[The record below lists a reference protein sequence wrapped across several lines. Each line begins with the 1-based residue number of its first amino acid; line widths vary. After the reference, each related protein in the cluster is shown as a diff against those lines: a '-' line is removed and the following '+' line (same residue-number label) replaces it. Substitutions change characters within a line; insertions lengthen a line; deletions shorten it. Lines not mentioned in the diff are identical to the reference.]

1 MSTDTITHLTDF
13 LAWALVIHIYMA
25 TVRWRIEA
33 AAHRVSS
40 AIHASAAKVLDQRTL
55 HRQAAVEYARHRR
68 RCGWFD

>member
-25 TVRWRIEA
+25 AVRWRIEA
-33 AAHRVSS
+33 AATLLRRTLY
-40 AIHASAAKVLDQRTL
+40 ASAVNFLDQRTL
-55 HRQAAVEYARHRR
+55 DRQAAVEYARHRR